1 MSGFRDVGSSPLARG
16 LPPVGIAK
24 SLSTRIIP
32 ARAGFTTWPPPSPGL
47 RSDHP
52 RSRGVYPHLLVTH
65 PRVQGSSPLARG
77 LPPPCGASSPRVRI
91 IPARAG
97 FTSGP
102 VSLPCGKAGS
112 SPLARGLRRE
122 APNRNRHSRIIPAR
136 AGFTTP
142 CGSPTTTRQ
151 DHPRSRGV
159 YPHLLVTHPR
169 VQGSSPLAR
178 GLLRRPVRV
187 GGVRR
192 IIPARAGFTRSPPSR
207 RGRAWD
213 HPRSRGVYPRCSS
226 IEFMAPGSSPLAR
239 GLPPSPRQ
247 CCPRP
252 RDHPRSRGVYSRI
265 LFGAREGGGSSPL
278 ARGLHVGGDLQEC
291 ADRIIPA
298 RAGFTRRRSRPPP
311 PRWDHPRSRGVYD
324 VMTASGWPV
333 AGSSPLAR
341 GLPLFPLL
349 LFL

>member
-24 SLSTRIIP
+24 SLPTRIIP

-136 AGFTTP
+136 AGFTSGP
-142 CGSPTTTRQ
+142 EREDSVAV

-159 YPHLLVTHPR
+159 YLSFLCFYFCER
-169 VQGSSPLAR
+169 GSSPLAR
-178 GLLRRPVRV
+178 GLRLTAERKSEKR
-187 GGVRR
+187 
-192 IIPARAGFTRSPPSR
+192 
-207 RGRAWD
+207 
-213 HPRSRGVYPRCSS
+213 
-226 IEFMAPGSSPLAR
+226 GSSPLAR
-239 GLPPSPRQ
+239 GLP
-247 CCPRP
+247 
-252 RDHPRSRGVYSRI
+252 
-265 LFGAREGGGSSPL
+265 A
-278 ARGLHVGGDLQEC
+278 
-291 ADRIIPA
+291 
-298 RAGFTRRRSRPPP
+298 
-311 PRWDHPRSRGVYD
+311 
-324 VMTASGWPV
+324 
-333 AGSSPLAR
+333 
-341 GLPLFPLL
+341 LL
-349 LFL
+349 LQP